1 MTVTVA
7 TLRESILAA
16 IRAAVPSYNVH
27 GGTPYGVDL
36 RADDQSL
43 FTAGK
48 LRAVFVGEASPDAV
62 HRVGGTHDLSAR
74 VRVEM
79 YREAEADLDAG
90 SWPSFNEEVASI
102 AVAVNSLAN
111 CEAVATVAVSPRSP
125 FLRRFCHRAELVARF
140 FKLCTE
146 EA

>member
-7 TLRESILAA
+7 TLRESILDA

-36 RADDQSL
+36 RADDPAFMSK
-43 FTAGK
+43 GR
-48 LRAVFVGEASPDAV
+48 LRAVFVGEAMPDAV
-62 HRVGGTHDLSAR
+62 HRVGGTHDLTAR

-79 YREAEADLDAG
+79 YREAEADLEAG
-90 SWPSFNEEVASI
+90 SWPGFNEEIADV
-102 AVAVNSLAN
+102 AVAIDDLDN
-111 CEAVATVAVSPRSP
+111 CEAVATVSVAARSA
-125 FLRRFCHRAELVARF
+125 FLRRFCHRAELIARF

-146 EA
+146 V